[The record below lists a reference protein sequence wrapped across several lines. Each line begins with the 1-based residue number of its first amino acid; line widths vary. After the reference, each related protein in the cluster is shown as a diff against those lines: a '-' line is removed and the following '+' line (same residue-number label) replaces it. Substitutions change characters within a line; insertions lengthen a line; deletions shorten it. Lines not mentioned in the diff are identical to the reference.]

1 MRLPRDIDGPRLVK
15 ALSVLGYEPT
25 RQKGSHIR
33 VTTRRDGENH
43 EVIPLASSDQ
53 DRHAR
58 QHPQANRRTPP
69 ADCRRIAGDAGFIS

>member
-43 EVIPLASSDQ
+43 EVIPGIIRSRQARSPASSSESP
-53 DRHAR
+53 H
-58 QHPQANRRTPP
+58 TT
-69 ADCRRIAGDAGFIS
+69 G